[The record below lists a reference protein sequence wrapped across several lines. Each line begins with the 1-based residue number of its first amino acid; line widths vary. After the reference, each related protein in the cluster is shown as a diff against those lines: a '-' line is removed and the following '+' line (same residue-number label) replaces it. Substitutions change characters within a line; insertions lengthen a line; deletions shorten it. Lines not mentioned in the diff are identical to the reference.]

1 MAEHFTEK
9 TNDLAQLLAQQ
20 IEAFEKEEAAL
31 KVSSFFFFF
40 LHINWVRIA
49 QLVVCQTCDWKVTST
64 PAGAADE
71 FSSSGVTFC
80 SDFY

>member
-40 LHINWVRIA
+40 FFAHKLG
-49 QLVVCQTCDWKVTST
+49 QD
-64 PAGAADE
+64 
-71 FSSSGVTFC
+71 SSVGSVP
-80 SDFY
+80 DL